1 MCVLLR
7 SSAAYVSICA
17 SSRSELCEQKPA
29 MVTKTKKILYLVS
42 IAKFANLSGNQ
53 VSLVLFYVDCIDVIL
68 K

>member
-1 MCVLLR
+1 
-7 SSAAYVSICA
+7 
-17 SSRSELCEQKPA
+17 

-42 IAKFANLSGNQ
+42 IAKFANLSRNQ